1 MCRALFY
8 LIFVNVPRQFSLAQL
23 VEGND
28 DQSDEDVDKKERE
41 DNEVDDI
48 ENGHFHPEH
57 RDRAF
62 VFIGRG
68 HGVLKKSG
76 ENSKSL
82 LVLSTNSTTTNYFG
96 LYYTII
102 AYLENVHPAFGGLYS
117 K

>member
-1 MCRALFY
+1 MQFVRYYLVFIEIY

-68 HGVLKKSG
+68 HGVLKKAG
-76 ENSKSL
+76 KIQNH
-82 LVLSTNSTTTNYFG
+82 Y
-96 LYYTII
+96 
-102 AYLENVHPAFGGLYS
+102 
-117 K
+117 